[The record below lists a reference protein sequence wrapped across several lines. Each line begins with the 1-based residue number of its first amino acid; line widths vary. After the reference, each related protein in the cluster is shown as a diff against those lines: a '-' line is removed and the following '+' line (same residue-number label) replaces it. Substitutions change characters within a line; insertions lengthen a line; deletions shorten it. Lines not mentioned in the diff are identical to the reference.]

1 MTSKYPHFVNID
13 IEFAY
18 SATLELVSSLHVI
31 SDPSHHPNCIS
42 WYNRVIE
49 EIDSVLLTDIIEFG
63 NAFVNFSYVMDIVDN
78 LLSMQKRQNCPVD
91 DFACITAQ
99 ITDMPDS
106 QFVYMF
112 LGETLLGTHELS
124 QRILTA
130 DDIFSSYEVSELK
143 KYIKMKD
150 ARSVIR
156 NPDAVKTKLL
166 SIMTRYHQ
174 QFFRQHWENTAGFYK
189 TALINEYQAF
199 KNTSVSN
206 YVLSLHED
214 LYLEEDKLIM
224 KKETVFAFE
233 PEEVRHIKILFSTY
247 TYPHLMM
254 NMYGNTLSLYVN
266 LLVPNMSTIFDNLAD
281 SVRIFGDSTR
291 LAILKLLL
299 VSDANT
305 KTLAKLLNITPAS
318 VSQHLKILRDAKI
331 LSSHREKNSVIYE
344 VNKKEVAKIVK
355 SIIKFLELS

>member
-42 WYNRVIE
+42 WYNHVIE
-49 EIDSVLLTDIIEFG
+49 KIDRTLLADIIAFG
-63 NAFVNFSYVMDIVDN
+63 SSFVNYSYVMDIVDN
-78 LLSMQKRQNCPVD
+78 LLSLQNPKDSPVD
-91 DFACITAQ
+91 DFECITGQ
-99 ITDMPDS
+99 IVQMPDS

-124 QRILTA
+124 QRILTD

-150 ARSVIR
+150 ARNVIR
-156 NPDAVKTKLL
+156 NPHAVKTQLL
-166 SIMTRYHQ
+166 SIMDRYHQ
-174 QFFRQHWENTAGFYK
+174 QFFRQHWEATAGFYK
-189 TALINEYQAF
+189 TALMNEYQAF

-206 YVLSLHED
+206 YVLSLHDD
-214 LYLEEDKLIM
+214 LYLEDGKLIM
-224 KKETVFAFE
+224 KKETVFSFE

-254 NMYGNTLSLYVN
+254 NMYGNTLSLYEN
-266 LLVPNMSTIFDNLAD
+266 LLIPNMSTVFDNLAD
-281 SVRIFGDSTR
+281 SVRLFGDSTR

-299 VSDANT
+299 VSAANT
-305 KTLAKLLNITPAS
+305 KTLAKLLNMTPAS
-318 VSQHLKILRDAKI
+318 VSQHLKILREAKI

-344 VNKKEVAKIVK
+344 VNKNEVATVVK
-355 SIIKFLELS
+355 NIIKFLEL